1 MKKLA
6 LISLTVVGFTLSA
19 VGCASQKAEEPKNTA
34 PSMTASQNTDA
45 SSAGGSVPMAST
57 DTSGQI
63 SSPMTSSTASDVTT
77 TAQ

>member
-34 PSMTASQNTDA
+34 PSMTASQNTDV
-45 SSAGGSVPMAST
+45 SSTGSVPMAST

>member
-1 MKKLA
+1 
-6 LISLTVVGFTLSA
+6 
-19 VGCASQKAEEPKNTA
+19 
-34 PSMTASQNTDA
+34 MTASQNTDA
-45 SSAGGSVPMAST
+45 SSAGSVPMAST

>member
-34 PSMTASQNTDA
+34 SSMTASQNTDA
-45 SSAGGSVPMAST
+45 SSAGSVPIAST
-57 DTSGQI
+57 DTSDQI